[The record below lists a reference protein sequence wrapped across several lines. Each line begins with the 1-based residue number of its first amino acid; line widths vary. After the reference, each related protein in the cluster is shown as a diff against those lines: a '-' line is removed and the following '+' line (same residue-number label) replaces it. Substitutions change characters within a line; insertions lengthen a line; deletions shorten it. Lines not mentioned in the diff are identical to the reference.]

1 MTLSIFQRLA
11 GNLLQ
16 QATCNSSRPYLH
28 DGQNLLVWPF
38 LKFAQ
43 PKFNI
48 LCLGHRVTLSVDC
61 GQPPF
66 EIVIDSL
73 VPQCI
78 NQTRYIPPEP
88 ENCAADKNVCQYHQ
102 PVG

>member
-28 DGQNLLVWPF
+28 DGQNVLVWPF

-43 PKFNI
+43 SKFNI
-48 LCLGHRVTLSVDC
+48 LCLGHRVTL
-61 GQPPF
+61 
-66 EIVIDSL
+66 
-73 VPQCI
+73 
-78 NQTRYIPPEP
+78 
-88 ENCAADKNVCQYHQ
+88 
-102 PVG
+102 PVVAGS

>member
-28 DGQNLLVWPF
+28 DGQNVLVWPF

-43 PKFNI
+43 SKFNI
-48 LCLGHRVTLSVDC
+48 LCLGHRVTLPVSC
-61 GQPPF
+61 GQLACTDLF
-66 EIVIDSL
+66 CARMSRL
-73 VPQCI
+73 VCLSSTSI
-78 NQTRYIPPEP
+78 SWSVR
-88 ENCAADKNVCQYHQ
+88 
-102 PVG
+102 